1 VPASPGC
8 PSAALDNHASLE
20 IKWALTSTFAVE
32 LRGLEPLTSSM
43 PSTVGRC
50 DGPALSVSIGH
61 PGPPLTP
68 TVRADW

>member
-1 VPASPGC
+1 
-8 PSAALDNHASLE
+8 LDNHASLK

-43 PSTVGRC
+43 PSTVGLC
-50 DGPALSVSIGH
+50 GAPALTLTIGL
-61 PGPPLTP
+61 PRAPLTA